1 MKKKRLL
8 VLLVAVLILLA
19 IIFGGLWLKDYLDQ
33 KKEEEKTP
41 ISLVAMGDSLTEG
54 DGDEK
59 KAGGYVGILDKS
71 LAKHQEVRSVATTN
85 YGVSGNR
92 SDQLLKRLKTEPE
105 FQKAVQKAN
114 VITITIGGNDVMKV
128 LQSKLLDVKV
138 SDFTKAQKN
147 FQKNLTEVFTLI
159 RKNNPNAPIF
169 LVGIYNPYTT
179 YFSQIKQFDEV
190 ISNWNESSRA
200 FINEQ
205 KNAYFVPIAQL
216 IENRD
221 TKNRDK
227 PNPLL
232 SDDYFHPNHTGY
244 EKIAHK
250 LDETIIKEL
259 DAGKIPKKKE

>member
-1 MKKKRLL
+1 MTKKRLL

-19 IIFGGLWLKDYLDQ
+19 IIFGGFWLKEYLDQ

-71 LAKHQEVRSVATTN
+71 LTKHQEVRSVETSN
-85 YGVSGNR
+85 HGVSGNR
-92 SDQLLKRLKTEPE
+92 SDQLLKRLKTEPD

-114 VITITIGGNDVMKV
+114 VITMTIGGNDVMKV

-138 SDFTKAQKN
+138 SDFTKAEEN
-147 FQKNLTEVFTLI
+147 FQKNLTEVFSLI
-159 RKNNPNAPIF
+159 RENNPNAPIF
-169 LVGIYNPYTT
+169 LVGVYNPYTT

-190 ISNWNESSRA
+190 ITNWNSNSQA
-200 FINEQ
+200 FIKQQ

-221 TKNRDK
+221 KKNRDK

-250 LDETIIKEL
+250 LDSTIIKEL
-259 DAGKIPKKKE
+259 KAGKIPKKKE